1 MQVQKR
7 DVLYAEISRH
17 NPVTMRVASG
27 EAFKV
32 ETELNSGTWLK
43 SVDDIY
49 NPAVKNMVN
58 PCSGCIYI
66 ESAKPGDML
75 KISIIDIELS
85 DVGYTCWRIKNN
97 TYPHM
102 TTNRTP
108 NNATKTVRIEG
119 GFVHWGGGIKIPVNP
134 MIGVIGTAPALGAFG
149 TAALGPYGGNMDVQ
163 EVGIGNVIYLPV
175 YMEGALL
182 HVGDVHAAQG
192 DGEIC
197 GAGGIETRSVC
208 TLKAEIM
215 PGPERMLYP
224 RLEGDDWIGT
234 VGIAKPMEEA
244 FNIAV
249 NELVNWMTDE
259 YGFTPHDAVLLLGQ
273 VLEARCTQVVDPLF
287 SYVAKIKKEYL
298 KPVNDS
304 VLVHP

>member
-1 MQVQKR
+1 MQVQKK
-7 DVLYAEISRH
+7 DVLYGEISRH
-17 NPVTMRVASG
+17 NAVTMRVASG
-27 EAFKV
+27 ETFKV
-32 ETELNSGTWLK
+32 ETELNSGPWLK

-49 NPAVKNMVN
+49 NPYIKANPGN
-58 PCSGCIYI
+58 PCSGCIYV
-66 ESAKPGDML
+66 ENAKPGDML
-75 KISIIDIELS
+75 KISIIDIELE

-97 TYPHM
+97 TYPHL
-102 TTNRTP
+102 TNTRTP
-108 NNATKTVRIEG
+108 NNVTKTVSVKD
-119 GFVHWGGGIKIPVNP
+119 GFIHWGGGVKIPVSP
-134 MIGVIGTAPALGAFG
+134 MIGVIGTAPATGAYG

-163 EVGIGNVIYLPV
+163 EVGIGNVLYLPV

-182 HVGDVHAAQG
+182 HLGDVHAIQG

-197 GAGGIETRSVC
+197 GAGGIEIRSVC
-208 TLKAEIM
+208 TLKAEVM
-215 PGPERMLYP
+215 PAPERMVYP
-224 RLEGDDWIGT
+224 RLEGDDWIAT
-234 VGIAKPMEEA
+234 VGVAKPMEEA

-304 VLVHP
+304 VLL